1 MLLNRVKVLLGI
13 TNNDNEELLR
23 EIIEITEAKILNYI
37 NSSELP
43 RQLEFV
49 LVELSIKR
57 FNRIGSEGFTS
68 ETVDGKTMSYEES
81 EFEGYEKYLDDYICK
96 NNINK
101 GGKLLNQLPILI
113 QVAMEVE
120 CQELLKK
127 IYIEKW
133 YWLCPIELF
142 YRA

>member
-23 EIIEITEAKILNYI
+23 EIIEITKSKILSYI
-37 NSSELP
+37 NENEIP
-43 RQLEFV
+43 TELEFV
-49 LVELSIKR
+49 LVELAIKR

-68 ETVDGKTMSYEES
+68 ETVDGKTMSYEDS

-101 GGKLLNQLPILI
+101 GFKLI
-113 QVAMEVE
+113 
-120 CQELLKK
+120 
-127 IYIEKW
+127 
-133 YWLCPIELF
+133 
-142 YRA
+142 

>member
-1 MLLNRVKVLLGI
+1 MLLNRVKVLLGT

-43 RQLEFV
+43 KQLEFV

-68 ETVDGKTMSYEES
+68 ETVDGKTMSYEAS
-81 EFEGYEKYLDDYICK
+81 EFEGYEKYLDDYILRNGTK
-96 NNINK
+96 K
-101 GGKLLNQLPILI
+101 KFRLI
-113 QVAMEVE
+113 
-120 CQELLKK
+120 
-127 IYIEKW
+127 
-133 YWLCPIELF
+133 
-142 YRA
+142 

>member
-1 MLLNRVKVLLGI
+1 MLLNRIKVLLGI

-43 RQLEFV
+43 KQLEFI

-68 ETVDGKTMSYEES
+68 ETVDGKT
-81 EFEGYEKYLDDYICK
+81 
-96 NNINK
+96 
-101 GGKLLNQLPILI
+101 GKLLLKSCFFLSFIEVVFVLP
-113 QVAMEVE
+113 
-120 CQELLKK
+120 
-127 IYIEKW
+127 
-133 YWLCPIELF
+133 
-142 YRA
+142 